1 MGKAKENPLRRFF
14 PNLNRHLSGDKSAN
28 PFSGRSLGER
38 IIATLHWIKCRECPL
53 HKENVDRP
61 ASDQMLKRYRE
72 VFDSKKLPYS
82 EEPRNEFI
90 RRLDLQLQT
99 IAPAKRRPFRFP
111 AISLPELPPMNPALV
126 TCMVF
131 AFATVLSFYFWWQQR
146 TPRISSNAL
155 LVRAERWDTPN
166 LAPTPSVVY
175 QAVRITM
182 TKESKKET
190 IARSIYRDVQGKRQ
204 PKHVKLNGTEEQLK
218 NTLTEAGLDWDEPLS
233 ASGYQSWH
241 DRQHIR
247 EDHIARAGAHLLRL
261 TTTVPEGL
269 VAEQSLTVRDSD
281 FHPVRR
287 TVALRDSGTVEIAE
301 VDFKILPWNAVD
313 ANAFEPLESSMPS
326 VVTSPGRVLPFLRLP
341 VALTEGQLDE
351 AELGARLMLNQLH
364 ADTGEQ
370 LEIHRSPQ
378 GVAIAGVVETEERKR
393 DLQSRLQTV
402 PHVTSEIQT
411 VGEAS
416 ANPSPA
422 TEISSVAVASMPD
435 QSSPLQEYLRAKG
448 QSVDAIADL
457 GERLFQNALTIS
469 QESRDIADLQ
479 SRFGSGEQRTVL
491 ASATLS
497 ELIYSHHER
506 LTAAL
511 QQERKLLA
519 EAGGSAATSQPS
531 DAMQAAS
538 LVAAADRN
546 LALAKE
552 LIQTNHPA
560 AKPAEKILVELSAA
574 VTDLAAEAQQ
584 AYGKSQGNTALS
596 GKK

>member
-1 MGKAKENPLRRFF
+1 MNKLLRRFI
-14 PNLNRHLSGDKSAN
+14 PSLNEHLSDDRLA
-28 PFSGRSLGER
+28 SLFCGELVFVER
-38 IIATLHWIKCRECPL
+38 WIARQHIATCWQCRLRQEELEGIRSDRMFDHCRDVLTVNQVP
-53 HKENVDRP
+53 KEPEAEFARKLRLQIQTGTP
-61 ASDQMLKRYRE
+61 RK
-72 VFDSKKLPYS
+72 SKVP
-82 EEPRNEFI
+82 
-90 RRLDLQLQT
+90 
-99 IAPAKRRPFRFP
+99 RRPN
-111 AISLPELPPMNPALV
+111 ISFPELSPMNPALV
-126 TCMVF
+126 VCMVF
-131 AFATVLSFYFWWQQR
+131 GFATILSFYFWWQQR
-146 TPRISSNAL
+146 APRISSNAL
-155 LVRAERWDTPN
+155 LVRAEKWDMP
-166 LAPTPSVVY
+166 APQGVVY

-190 IARSIYRDVQGKRQ
+190 ISRSIYRDIQGKRKPRQ
-204 PKHVKLNGTEEQLK
+204 VELDHTSEQLR

>member
-1 MGKAKENPLRRFF
+1 MKLA
-14 PNLNRHLSGDKSAN
+14 
-28 PFSGRSLGER
+28 
-38 IIATLHWIKCRECPL
+38 ATQQK
-53 HKENVDRP
+53 
-61 ASDQMLKRYRE
+61 LK
-72 VFDSKKLPYS
+72 D
-82 EEPRNEFI
+82 
-90 RRLDLQLQT
+90 
-99 IAPAKRRPFRFP
+99 
-111 AISLPELPPMNPALV
+111 AL
-126 TCMVF
+126 T
-131 AFATVLSFYFWWQQR
+131 
-146 TPRISSNAL
+146 
-155 LVRAERWDTPN
+155 RAGVN
-166 LAPTPSVVY
+166 
-175 QAVRITM
+175 
-182 TKESKKET
+182 
-190 IARSIYRDVQGKRQ
+190 
-204 PKHVKLNGTEEQLK
+204 
-218 NTLTEAGLDWDEPLS
+218 WDEPMS
-233 ASGYQSWH
+233 ASDYQSWH
-241 DRQHIR
+241 DHQHIR
-247 EDHIARAGAHLLRL
+247 ADEIVRAGVHLLRL
-261 TTTVPEGL
+261 TTTVPEGQGP
-269 VAEQSLTVRDSD
+269 VAKQSLTVRDTD
-281 FHPVRR
+281 FHPVLR
-287 TVALRDSGTVEIAE
+287 TVELRDSGTVEIAE
-301 VDFKILPWNAVD
+301 LDFKILPWNAVD
-313 ANAFEPLESSMPS
+313 ANAFEPLESSMTS
-326 VVTSPGRVLPFLRLP
+326 VASSPARVLSLPRLP
-341 VALTEGQLDE
+341 EMLSEGQLDE

-378 GVAIAGVVETEERKR
+378 GVAIAGVVETEDRKH
-393 DLQSRLQTV
+393 DLQSRLQMV
-402 PHVTSEIQT
+402 PHVVSEIQT
-411 VGEAS
+411 VAEAS

-457 GERLFQNALTIS
+457 GERLFQNALAIS